1 MDFESLPEAV
11 VAAASNWWE
20 PGTPD
25 IFDIGD
31 ASVFLGVIL
40 AFSAVLAGASR
51 IWMKSLRKVIKEEVT
66 IATQPIHPDGN
77 GGLSLADVARRTAKL
92 ETSVNKIA
100 KHNEETRE
108 ILLKVLTS
116 SVYIPDTMPEEE
128 SKKVAPKS
136 SLRSRKKAD

>member
-1 MDFESLPEAV
+1 MNFVSSLEV
-11 VAAASNWWE
+11 VTDVAANWWE

-51 IWMKSLRKVIKEEVT
+51 IWIKSIRKVVREEVT
-66 IATQPIHPDGN
+66 TATEPIHPSSN

-100 KHNEETRE
+100 KQNEETRD
-108 ILLKVLTS
+108 ILLKVLSS

-128 SKKVAPKS
+128 SRKVASKS
-136 SLRSRKKAD
+136 SPRQRKRAN